1 MSDTNST
8 SSFRDAIQTAVD
20 DATDNGLPQHRIEE
34 VLQTEA
40 QNVRENR
47 RVYEVFVW
55 ECPKAN
61 CEETH
66 TELIDQST
74 ILCDV
79 CDQPLVLDESWPAD
93 DDGVEIFR
101 FTCSEGSH
109 SARAHTVDTNNL
121 TCSTHGTSLSL
132 LQSYTTEE
140 GLGTDQPSG

>member
-8 SSFRDAIQTAVD
+8 SSFREAIQTAVE

-34 VLQTEA
+34 ILQTEA

-47 RVYEVFVW
+47 RVYEVFVF

-79 CDQPLVLDESWPAD
+79 CDQPSGLDGSWS

-101 FTCSEGSH
+101 FTCDEGTH
-109 SARAHTVDTNNL
+109 SIRAHTVDNDDL
-121 TCSTHGTSLSL
+121 TCSIHGTSLSL

>member
-1 MSDTNST
+1 MSDTNPT
-8 SSFRDAIQTAVD
+8 SSFRNAVQTAVD
-20 DATDNGLPQHRIEE
+20 DATDNGLPHHRIEE

-79 CDQPLVLDESWPAD
+79 CDQPLGLEGSWRAD
-93 DDGVEIFR
+93 DEGIEIFR
-101 FTCSEGSH
+101 FTCNEGSH
-109 SARAHTVDTNNL
+109 SIRAHTVDTTNL

-132 LQSYTTEE
+132 LQSYTTKE
-140 GLGTDQPSG
+140 GLGGK